1 MKWNGMQQPAR
12 YCQQSLN
19 TRTIVDEVI
28 WIIGWKHARI
38 SVINESTSIT
48 EWNDV
53 NCLQLSEV
61 LAAMKRCF
69 SPTFTLHK
77 VGTCKAL
84 RRILQRTKKPDNH
97 SYHLDVALAVVP
109 AAPHTSCHTGHSP
122 SHEEATS
129 LASKLSRLS
138 PGPMEK

>member
-53 NCLQLSEV
+53 NGLQLSEV

-109 AAPHTSCHTGHSP
+109 AAPHTPVTLVTVRHMRRRR
-122 SHEEATS
+122 A
-129 LASKLSRLS
+129 
-138 PGPMEK
+138 